1 MTLEQ
6 KYIAQSSIEHRKKY
20 AQFFTPEPIAEFMC
34 RWVLDGKKKTNMLE
48 PAYGLGIFS
57 RVMANKLDIP
67 IYAFEIDNRIFNFSQ
82 SLLPDSVNLTNDD
95 YLQSDWDSRFDAIL
109 CNPPYLKFHDYDN
122 SKYIPMVNDRLG
134 TKLNGFTNIYTL
146 FLLKSLFQLK
156 VGGRLSYIVP
166 SEFLNSDYGVE
177 VKRFL
182 LESNTLRHVIVVDF
196 NQCTFED
203 ALTTACILL
212 CEKSTDRLDGIKF
225 SLVNNVE
232 DINYCLNNFIEISYN
247 EIDPQVKWKSYYDKT
262 NCSKYSD
269 LVPFSTFAKVTRG
282 IATGANEYFTF
293 KHSKIY
299 DLNLPLKCMMPC
311 ICKAVDAKN
320 TFFTD
325 EDYQS
330 LVIQNKS
337 AYLFNAIMA
346 SNDENVIKYIRLG
359 EELEINKRYLTKS
372 RSPWYAVENRQPS
385 PIWVSVFNRKGLRF
399 IRNEAG
405 IYNLTNFHCVYLK
418 NIDIDVDILFSYLI
432 TDVAREIFMDNS
444 RQYGN
449 GLIKFEPNDLNK
461 GMVVD
466 LTKLDND
473 ECALI
478 KDIYLLIKCTGN
490 ESGGVKIL
498 NELFHNKFS
507 KGVSNIANLRNK
519 FNLLKIKSHALY
531 SMPEQWSLNQK
542 VQQLSLF
549 NSDGPY
555 SDNSAMTESCV
566 CDEMSEYESP
576 KY

>member
-6 KYIAQSSIEHRKKY
+6 KYISQSSIEHRKKY

-34 RWVLDGKKKTNMLE
+34 RWVLDGKKKTNILE

-57 RVMANKLDIP
+57 RIIANKFDIP
-67 IYAFEIDNRIFNFSQ
+67 IEAFEIDNQIYEFSQ
-82 SLLPDSVNLTNDD
+82 SLLPDSVNLKNDD
-95 YLQSDWDSRFDAIL
+95 YLQSDWDNRFDAIL

-122 SKYIPMVNDRLG
+122 YKYIPMVNARLG

-146 FLLKSLFQLK
+146 FLLKSLSQLK

-212 CEKSTDRLDGIKF
+212 CEKSTDRFDGIKF

-262 NCSKYSD
+262 NCSKYSG

-293 KHSKIY
+293 KHSKIC
-299 DLNLPLKCMMPC
+299 DLNLPMKCMMPC
-311 ICKAVDAKN
+311 ICKAVDAKD

-325 EDYQS
+325 DDYQS
-330 LVIQNKS
+330 LVIQNKT
-337 AYLFNAIMA
+337 AYIFNANIA
-346 SNDENVIKYIRLG
+346 LNDKNVIKYIRLG

-372 RSPWYAVENRQPS
+372 RSPWYAIENRLPS

-405 IYNLTNFHCVYLK
+405 IYNLTNFHCVYLN

-432 TDVAREIFMDNS
+432 TDVAKEIFMDNS

-461 GMVVD
+461 GLVVD
-466 LTKLDND
+466 LTKLDNE

-478 KDIYLLIKCTGN
+478 KAVYDLIKCTDNKAEGI
-490 ESGGVKIL
+490 KIL
-498 NELFHNKFS
+498 NELFFNKFTT
-507 KGVSNIANLRNK
+507 GFSNITTLRRK
-519 FNLLKIKSHALY
+519 YRLLKKDSNGSSSVSETCFVSHKVK
-531 SMPEQWSLNQK
+531 QLN
-542 VQQLSLF
+542 LF
-549 NSDGPY
+549 TNVETHSDKDILAEAY
-555 SDNSAMTESCV
+555 V
-566 CDEMSEYESP
+566 CDNITGYGKEV
-576 KY
+576 